1 MIEFFIPGSPVAK
14 GRGRAAIV
22 AGHAHVFTPTKT
34 RDYENL
40 VKSEAR
46 RAMNGQEPL
55 DCPVNIS
62 ITVRLPIP
70 QSMSAKKQ
78 QCAISGTL
86 LPAKRPDLDNCVKAC
101 TDGMNMIVFRD
112 DALICDIYA
121 SKRYSTMPGV
131 LIKVATTEELQ

>member
-1 MIEFFIPGSPVAK
+1 MIEFFIPGAPVAK

-40 VKSEAR
+40 VKAAASQ
-46 RAMNGQEPL
+46 AMNGQAPF
-55 DCPVNIS
+55 DCPVSVS
-62 ITVRLPIP
+62 INVRLPIP

-78 QCAISGTL
+78 ELALSDAL

-112 DALICDIYA
+112 DALICDIRA
-121 SKRYSTMPGV
+121 FKRYSVTPGV
-131 LIKVATTEELQ
+131 LIQVEVLE